1 MSDTPRTDAAAIR
14 CACSTYVVPS
24 DFARE
29 LERENAALLLK
40 IQDLELQNNAM
51 RSTSRGKE
59 VAKNKKLE
67 RENAELQRE
76 LTALKINYAQD
87 KENYQCAARAGMA
100 IEEKLKHENET
111 LRKSMKSIT
120 PFLAELV
127 NVFDCAQTNGDLF
140 DLADVCIKYR
150 AAIDAARKEAQP

>member
-1 MSDTPRTDAAAIR
+1 MNNKEATELVRRLPET
-14 CACSTYVVPS
+14 
-24 DFARE
+24 FAT
-29 LERENAALLLK
+29 
-40 IQDLELQNNAM
+40 IQEYI
-51 RSTSRGKE
+51 E
-59 VAKNKKLE
+59 KLE

-87 KENYQCAARAGMA
+87 KENYQCAARAGIA
-100 IEEKLKHENET
+100 VEEKLKHENET

-127 NVFDCAQTNGDLF
+127 KVFDCAQTNGDLF

-150 AAIDAARKEAQP
+150 GAIDTARKEQREQKIKQMTDAASLDIGHSCLSGDKWMRDASYYGN